1 MDAKKVARGLGWF
14 SIGLGLTEV
23 LAPGKLESMLGIKRN
38 RGILRGFGL
47 REIAAG
53 VALLAEPDQS
63 KWVWGRVA
71 GDALDIAALVA
82 ALPRSYRR
90 NGVIFALANVLAV
103 TAVDIATAIELSDDT
118 TKRRK
123 LRAAA

>member
-38 RGILRGFGL
+38 RGILRTFGL

-53 VALLAEPDQS
+53 VALLAEPDQA

-71 GDALDIAALVA
+71 GDALDIAALAA
-82 ALPRSYRR
+82 ALPKSYRR

-103 TAVDIATAIELSDDT
+103 TAVDIATAIELSNDT
-118 TKRRK
+118 TKRRR